1 MATYFIVILSVC
13 FLCKLAE
20 DADYTGSPKVNEV
33 KVTHTADARYFYIV
47 AASILILVS
56 GLRYKVGTDYWT
68 YYNGYSNY
76 IKGLPEAIRSF
87 QAPGFGVIAWLGTWF
102 YDDGAVVI
110 FLCALITVGL
120 ILYVIY
126 QYTDKLLMAVF
137 LYITLGCWHG
147 SFNGVRQYLAVAVL
161 FCGIGALKEEK
172 CVKWLAFVL
181 LAALFHRSV
190 LVMAVLCVLV
200 YRKIDHKNLI
210 IFLTIAFIA
219 IFSYQ
224 RLFGVANF
232 IMDKEYDL
240 ARLYTSRSVNRLR
253 VIAAILPACVFYL
266 VYKDKEDIT
275 RTETFYMN
283 LSLIHAGTCILT
295 MNSALLYRIGTYTTP
310 FQAIVIP
317 ELLKGI
323 SDKYRKIITA
333 GILTMRFAMWCYEL
347 SINRSL
353 SPFQFIWNR

>member
-1 MATYFIVILSVC
+1 MATYCIVILSVC

-20 DADYTGSPKVNEV
+20 DADYTGNPIVNEV
-33 KVTHTADARYFYIV
+33 KVVHTADAGCFYTI
-47 AASILILVS
+47 AAGILILVS

-68 YYNGYSNY
+68 YYNGYAKY
-76 IKGLPEAIRSF
+76 IKELPEALLSF
-87 QAPGFGVIAWLGTWF
+87 QNPGYGVIAWIGTWF

-120 ILYVIY
+120 TLYVIY

-147 SFNGVRQYLAVAVL
+147 SFNGVRQYLAAAIL
-161 FCGIGALKEEK
+161 FCGIDALKEEK
-172 CVKWLAFVL
+172 YVRWLAVVL

-219 IFSYQ
+219 VFTYQ
-224 RLFGVANF
+224 RLFSVANF
-232 IMDKEYDL
+232 IMDKEYNL

-253 VIAAILPACVFYL
+253 VIAAILPACIFYL
-266 VYKDKEDIT
+266 AYKDKEDIT
-275 RTETFYMN
+275 STEVFYTN
-283 LSLIHAGTCILT
+283 LSLIHAGICVLT
-295 MNSALLYRIGTYTTP
+295 MNSALLYRIGIYTTP
-310 FQAIVIP
+310 FQAIAIP

-323 SDKYRKIITA
+323 SDKYKKIITG
-333 GILTMRFAMWCYEL
+333 GILTMRFVMWCYEL

-353 SPFQFIWNR
+353 VPFQFIWNR